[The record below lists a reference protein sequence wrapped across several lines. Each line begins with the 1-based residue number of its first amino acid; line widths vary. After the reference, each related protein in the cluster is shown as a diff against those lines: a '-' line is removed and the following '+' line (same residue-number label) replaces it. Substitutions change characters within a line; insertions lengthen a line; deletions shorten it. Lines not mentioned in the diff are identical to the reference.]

1 MQLNS
6 KNSKNRPVTT
16 DWLFYRCPTEI
27 IRSRIRV
34 AMALQ
39 RPLSIRYYVTF
50 SKKMGIQMLLLII
63 VLQRTTK
70 TITLFLRV
78 EMVRCN
84 NSACSLFVFLSLKIK
99 WFVQTIPRHFQEHN
113 GICWYP
119 FKPNY
124 TNLSHRRLF
133 LSFFL
138 CYVLSFLSDT
148 NGRHHSCWNKW
159 K

>member
-6 KNSKNRPVTT
+6 KNSKNRLVTT
-16 DWLFYRCPTEI
+16 DWLFYRCPAEI
-27 IRSRIRV
+27 IQSRIQV
-34 AMALQ
+34 AMALH
-39 RPLSIRYYVTF
+39 RPSSIVYYVTF
-50 SKKMGIQMLLLII
+50 SRNLTLQMLLLII

-84 NSACSLFVFLSLKIK
+84 SACSLFVFLYLKSK

-113 GICWYP
+113 GICGYP
-119 FKPNY
+119 FKTNY
-124 TNLSHRRLF
+124 TNLFHRRLL

-138 CYVLSFLSDT
+138 CSVSSFLSDA